1 QSALANIN
9 MYQYELGLLTENRE
23 TFRRASPTLF
33 AQDAGT
39 PMLIIAGERDKQMQA
54 FATEAARYY
63 KPVRYEMY
71 EDVAGRAARLEW
83 MPRMLAFLD
92 RHVKGDVDLWPPS

>member
-1 QSALANIN
+1 MGHSTVIN

-23 TFRRASPTLF
+23 TFRRASPTLY
-33 AQDAGT
+33 AQDVGT
-39 PMLIIAGERDKQMQA
+39 PMLIIAGERDKRMQA

-63 KPVRYEMY
+63 KPVTYEMY
-71 EDVAGRAARLEW
+71 DDVAGTEARLEW

-92 RHVKGDVDLWPPS
+92 RHVKADVDLWP